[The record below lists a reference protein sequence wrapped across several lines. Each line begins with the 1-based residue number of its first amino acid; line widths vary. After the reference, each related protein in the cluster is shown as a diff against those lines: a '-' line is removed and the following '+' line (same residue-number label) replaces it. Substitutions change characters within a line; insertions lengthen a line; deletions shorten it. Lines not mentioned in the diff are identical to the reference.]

1 MTLLAL
7 VLIEWRPLP
16 SGSVAGEEI
25 DDRFIG
31 DLRLIYG
38 QISNQDESPVN
49 KE

>member
-7 VLIEWRPLP
+7 VLIEWRLP
-16 SGSVAGEEI
+16 SGSVAGEET